1 MSDAALADYLLEA
14 LEPAGRPTLRRM
26 FGGIALY
33 LDGVVMGLV
42 YDDTAFF
49 KADDRTRSDYEAAGS
64 KPFLYVSRGR
74 TIAMSYWEV
83 PPAILEEPEALQDW
97 ATKARAASLRARD
110 PDERVPRRRK
120 PAAPRQPNRKA
131 GSRRAR
137 RGGR

>member
-14 LEPAGRPTLRRM
+14 LEPAGCATLRRM

-42 YDDTAFF
+42 YDDTAYF
-49 KADDRTRSDYEAAGS
+49 KADDRTRPDYEAAGS

-83 PPAILEEPEALQDW
+83 PAAILDEPEALQDW
-97 ATKARAASLRARD
+97 ARKARAASLRARD
-110 PDERVPRRRK
+110 PDEPASRRKK
-120 PAAPRQPNRKA
+120 PAALRQPNRKA

-137 RGGR
+137 RDGR